1 MLTFHSRQPVRPT
14 LSPHASH
21 AGYLTLSSPLIK
33 ATTTEGEASDTDLA
47 EVTASTVSV
56 PIIREPPESP
66 IVPLAAGQPEPT
78 PVSRASSHTDRLKG
92 AFGGRKKGSIPDT
105 DPTSAPGGVEGAE
118 VDEVKSKADNP
129 LLESENVQ
137 PFPSYKDNDKLVT
150 PSKPSKA
157 AAKLSAIDTKRPQ
170 TPPNTVQTPRTFVTP
185 PTPTLAQGDSPPK
198 NSTPKTLQPFSP
210 PTFGFRSRPKSASLS
225 ASKLS
230 NSILS
235 NPLTPP
241 LEETKTPGGSLTQPS
256 QSGFFSSWVSV
267 AQNAA
272 NSITTTFNPPPN
284 QKSKQV
290 DRNTESANGEEVI
303 PGPEAQSTTIS
314 EDVPQPAVE
323 TLGQG
328 ELNLSHLGITDS
340 ADPSPMSSAT
350 NLAGQGLQ
358 QNGETSLKA
367 EEDAAARAVSVAYE
381 KPIISAVSQA
391 TGGRPV
397 SMVSSESNNEHSPP
411 RTAAFLQDSSDIKR
425 SGSIRSKLSERK
437 QRRHRASSATT
448 GGTLAAAISASTSTI
463 AHPGA
468 TNGHKMTGFAV
479 ASSKR
484 NKDFHQLF
492 RSVPEDDYLIEDY
505 SAALQRDILL
515 HGRFYVSEGHICFSS
530 NIFGWVTNLVIAFDE
545 IVSVEKKNTAVV
557 FPNAIVIQTLH
568 ARNVFA
574 SLVAR
579 DATYDLLIGIW
590 KTSHPNLKSSINGVT
605 LGDDGTGDKT
615 EKTDLTGSDDESVEG
630 SDDVYDEDAEDDEE
644 LGSFTEA
651 GANGSIAGSDIG
663 DIAPVPRKASSLPM
677 NSLVPSPGSGGPK
690 GLEGA
695 DAVITGAAVAAD
707 FPGPPMHEATE
718 CTDQS
723 THYDRPLIDTT
734 LPAPLGKIYSIM
746 FGPASGA
753 FMRKWL
759 VEDQQ
764 SRELVY
770 EDDKTGLDDSHKTFT
785 YSYIKPLNA
794 PIGPK
799 QTKCLVTANLLE
811 YDLTKSISIDCS
823 TATPDVP
830 SGNVFATKTRY
841 CLMWGPSNTTRFIA
855 TCTIEWSGKSW
866 LKGKNKP

>member
-1 MLTFHSRQPVRPT
+1 
-14 LSPHASH
+14 
-21 AGYLTLSSPLIK
+21 
-33 ATTTEGEASDTDLA
+33 
-47 EVTASTVSV
+47 V
-56 PIIREPPESP
+56 P
-66 IVPLAAGQPEPT
+66 G
-78 PVSRASSHTDRLKG
+78 
-92 AFGGRKKGSIPDT
+92 PDT
-105 DPTSAPGGVEGAE
+105 VTVESAPVASGVGGPVG
-118 VDEVKSKADNP
+118 DEVKSEGRNP
-129 LLESENVQ
+129 LLDTENIQ
-137 PFPSYKDNDKLVT
+137 PFPSFKSTDNDRPVT

-157 AAKLSAIDTKRPQ
+157 AAVLSAIDTGKRPQ

-185 PTPTLAQGDSPPK
+185 PTPTIPQDESPPK
-198 NSTPKTLQPFSP
+198 KSTPKTLHPNPP

-241 LEETKTPGGSLTQPS
+241 LEETKTPGGSLSHPS

-272 NSITTTFNPPPN
+272 NSITTTFNASPN
-284 QKSKQV
+284 QKSKLSEHA
-290 DRNTESANGEEVI
+290 ESADAEEVI
-303 PGPEAQSTTIS
+303 AGPEAQSETVP
-314 EDVPQPAVE
+314 EDIRPPAVE

-328 ELNLSHLGITDS
+328 ELNLSHLGITES
-340 ADPSPMSSAT
+340 ANPSPMSSAID
-350 NLAGQGLQ
+350 LAGQGQQ

-381 KPIISAVSQA
+381 NPVISAVSQA

-411 RTAAFLQDSSDIKR
+411 RTATFPPDSADIKR

-437 QRRHRASSATT
+437 KRRHRASSATT

-468 TNGHKMTGFAV
+468 MNGHKMTGFAV

-615 EKTDLTGSDDESVEG
+615 EKADMTGSDDEESDEA
-630 SDDVYDEDAEDDEE
+630 SDDVYDEDAEDGEDF
-644 LGSFTEA
+644 GSFTEA

-663 DIAPVPRKASSLPM
+663 DNAPVMRKASTQPMHSLI
-677 NSLVPSPGSGGPK
+677 PSPGSGGPK

-695 DAVITGAAVAAD
+695 DAIITGAAVAAD
-707 FPGPPMHEATE
+707 FPGPPLHEPTE
-718 CTDQS
+718 CTDSS

-734 LPAPLGKIYSIM
+734 LPAPLGQIYSIL

-753 FMRKWL
+753 FMKKWL

-764 SRELVY
+764 SKEVSY
-770 EDDKTGLDDSHKTFT
+770 EDDKTGLDDSHRTFA

-811 YDLTKSISIDCS
+811 FDLTKSVSVDCS
-823 TATPDVP
+823 TGTPDVP
-830 SGNVFATKTRY
+830 SGNVFLTKTRY
-841 CLMWGPSNTTRFIA
+841 CLMWGPANTTRFIA
-855 TCTIEWSGKSW
+855 TCTVEWSGKSW
-866 LKGKNKP
+866 LKGKHLQRVACP

>member
-1 MLTFHSRQPVRPT
+1 
-14 LSPHASH
+14 
-21 AGYLTLSSPLIK
+21 
-33 ATTTEGEASDTDLA
+33 
-47 EVTASTVSV
+47 
-56 PIIREPPESP
+56 
-66 IVPLAAGQPEPT
+66 
-78 PVSRASSHTDRLKG
+78 
-92 AFGGRKKGSIPDT
+92 
-105 DPTSAPGGVEGAE
+105 
-118 VDEVKSKADNP
+118 
-129 LLESENVQ
+129 
-137 PFPSYKDNDKLVT
+137 
-150 PSKPSKA
+150 
-157 AAKLSAIDTKRPQ
+157 
-170 TPPNTVQTPRTFVTP
+170 
-185 PTPTLAQGDSPPK
+185 
-198 NSTPKTLQPFSP
+198 
-210 PTFGFRSRPKSASLS
+210 
-225 ASKLS
+225 
-230 NSILS
+230 
-235 NPLTPP
+235 
-241 LEETKTPGGSLTQPS
+241 
-256 QSGFFSSWVSV
+256 VSV

-272 NSITTTFNPPPN
+272 NSITTTFNASPN
-284 QKSKQV
+284 QKSKLSEHA
-290 DRNTESANGEEVI
+290 ESADAEEVI
-303 PGPEAQSTTIS
+303 AGPEAQSETVP
-314 EDVPQPAVE
+314 EDIRPPAVE

-328 ELNLSHLGITDS
+328 ELNLSHLGITES
-340 ADPSPMSSAT
+340 ANPSPMSSAID
-350 NLAGQGLQ
+350 LAGQGQQ

-381 KPIISAVSQA
+381 NPVISAVSQA

-411 RTAAFLQDSSDIKR
+411 RTATFPPDSADIKR

-437 QRRHRASSATT
+437 KRRHRASSATT

-468 TNGHKMTGFAV
+468 MNGHKMTGFAV

-615 EKTDLTGSDDESVEG
+615 EKADMTGSDDEESDEA
-630 SDDVYDEDAEDDEE
+630 SDDVYDEDAEDGEDF
-644 LGSFTEA
+644 GSFTEA

-663 DIAPVPRKASSLPM
+663 DNAPVMRKASTQPMHSLI
-677 NSLVPSPGSGGPK
+677 PSPGSGGPK

-695 DAVITGAAVAAD
+695 DAIITGAAVAAD
-707 FPGPPMHEATE
+707 FPGPPLHEPTE
-718 CTDQS
+718 CTDSS

-734 LPAPLGKIYSIM
+734 LPAPLGQIYSIL

-753 FMRKWL
+753 FMKKWL

-764 SRELVY
+764 SKEVSY
-770 EDDKTGLDDSHKTFT
+770 EDDKTGLDDSHRTFA

-811 YDLTKSISIDCS
+811 FDLTKSVSVDCS
-823 TATPDVP
+823 TGTPDVP
-830 SGNVFATKTRY
+830 SGNVFLTKTRY
-841 CLMWGPSNTTRFIA
+841 CLMWGPANTTRFIA
-855 TCTIEWSGKSW
+855 TCTVEWSGKSW
-866 LKGKNKP
+866 LKGKHLQRVACP